1 MKPVFLTGAVR
12 TPIGRFGGSLATLTA
27 ADLGTAAAKESLRR
41 ANIQPAQVDDS
52 IWGCARQAGGG
63 PNVARQITF
72 RGGAPETVPAFT
84 VNQAC
89 GSGLRAIIL
98 AAEKIMLGRANIVLA
113 GGTESMSRVP
123 YFAEGARWGMRMG
136 HTELVDGMYRDGFN
150 DPLSGLVMGETAE
163 ELARRYEI
171 ARDEQDEYALR
182 SQLRAAAAIVAEK
195 FTDEIV
201 PLELTSAAPNSLS
214 PWERAGVRGEAR
226 VATTPHP
233 NPLPKGEGKSNGV
246 LFATDEHV
254 RVKTTIE
261 DLRKLPSVFAKDGT
275 VTAGNSSGITD
286 GAPAVVVMI
295 EKAAQESDTEPLAR
309 IVDYEIV
316 GVPPEIMGIGPVP
329 ATRTVLKRQK
339 LSLADIDLIELNEAF
354 AAQVIACDRDL
365 QFDQERL
372 NVNGG
377 AIALGHPIGCTGVR
391 ITTTLLHEMKK
402 RNAKR
407 GLATLCISGGMGI
420 AMLLERE

>member
-1 MKPVFLTGAVR
+1 MSSVYLTGAVR
-12 TPIGRFGGSLATLTA
+12 TPIGRFGGSLQSWTA
-27 ADLGTAAAKESLRR
+27 ADLGATVARESLRR
-41 ANIQPAQVDDS
+41 ANIRPRQIDDS

-72 RGGAPETVPAFT
+72 RAGVPDRVPAFT

-123 YFAEGARWGMRMG
+123 YFAEGARWGMRLG

-163 ELARRYEI
+163 KLAVQCEI
-171 ARDEQDEYALR
+171 SRDEQDDYALR
-182 SQLRAAAAIVAEK
+182 SQSRAAAAGASGKFAAE
-195 FTDEIV
+195 V
-201 PLELTSAAPNSLS
+201 LPLELKD
-214 PWERAGVRGEAR
+214 R
-226 VATTPHP
+226 
-233 NPLPKGEGKSNGV
+233 KGNV
-246 LFATDEHV
+246 TLFATDEHV
-254 RVKTTIE
+254 RATSTIE
-261 DLRKLPSVFAKDGT
+261 DLRKLKPVFSKDGT

-286 GAPAVVVMI
+286 GAAAITVMS
-295 EKAAQESDTEPLAR
+295 EAALKETGAEPQAR

-316 GVPPEIMGIGPVP
+316 GVPPDIMGIGPVP
-329 ATRTVLKRQK
+329 AVRAVLERQK
-339 LSLADIDLIELNEAF
+339 LTLADIDLIELNEAF
-354 AAQVIACDRDL
+354 AAQVIACDREL
-365 QFDQERL
+365 HFDQDRL

-377 AIALGHPIGCTGVR
+377 AIALGHPIGCTGAR
-391 ITTTLLHEMKK
+391 ITTTLLHEMKQ
-402 RNAKR
+402 RQARR

-420 AMLLERE
+420 ALLVERV

>member
-1 MKPVFLTGAVR
+1 MSSVYLAGAVR
-12 TPIGRFGGSLATLTA
+12 TPIGRFGGSLAGWTA
-27 ADLGTAAAKESLRR
+27 ADLGVAVAKESLRR
-41 ANIQPAQVDDS
+41 ANIQPGQVDDS

-72 RGGAPETVPAFT
+72 RAGVPERIPAFT

-98 AAEKIMLGRANIVLA
+98 AAEKIMLGRANVVLA

-163 ELARRYEI
+163 KLASQYEI
-171 ARDEQDEYALR
+171 SRDEQDEYALR
-182 SQLRAAAAIVAEK
+182 SQSRAAAAVAAGNFAAE
-195 FTDEIV
+195 V
-201 PLELTSAAPNSLS
+201 LPLELKD
-214 PWERAGVRGEAR
+214 R
-226 VATTPHP
+226 
-233 NPLPKGEGKSNGV
+233 KGTV
-246 LFATDEHV
+246 TQFATDEHV
-254 RVKTTIE
+254 RAQTKIE
-261 DLRKLPSVFAKDGT
+261 DLQKLAPVFSRDGT

-286 GAPAVVVMI
+286 GAAAVTVLS
-295 EKAAQESDTEPLAR
+295 EKALKESDAEPLAR

-329 ATRTVLKRQK
+329 AVRALLERQQ
-339 LSLADIDLIELNEAF
+339 LSLSDIDLIELNEAF
-354 AAQVIACDRDL
+354 AAQVIACDREL
-365 QFDQERL
+365 QLDPDRL

-391 ITTTLLHEMKK
+391 ITTTLVHELKQ
-402 RNAKR
+402 RQAKR

-420 AMLLERE
+420 ALLLERV